1 MYPIVIRL
9 IVLLSLIGFSWSV
22 WLWMQPVPIKVGVL
36 HSQTGTMA
44 QSEAPVMMATLAAID
59 DINAQG
65 GLLGRPIQVV
75 MGDGASTDYV
85 FASEVK
91 RLMLNEKVSVVFGG
105 WTSASRKAMLPMLE
119 NERGLLFYPVQYEGL
134 EESQH
139 IIYLGAPPNQQLYP
153 AISWMLSHLGKRLLI
168 LGSDY
173 IFPRMETSVAESL
186 ISSLGGTLCTP
197 VFVPLGQQDMSP
209 MMQAI
214 DACKPDAV
222 LNLING
228 DSNVAFFKALE
239 ASANGVP
246 VMSLSMTEADIQ
258 YVQSLAG
265 KRVLQNHYAVAN
277 YFQSLDTPANAV
289 MKQKLSSVIAS
300 QGVLSSPM
308 SSAWDAVHLWAAAV
322 TVSGSVETSVVNR
335 NLPGMSVQSSS
346 GIVSVHVDNRHVWQK
361 VFVGKVNETGQFDIL
376 WQSQYPVKPEPWP
389 QFHTKAEWL
398 AQVQS
403 WFARWG
409 GRWQAE

>member
-1 MYPIVIRL
+1 MSQILRL
-9 IVLLSLIGFSWSV
+9 FVLLSLIGLGWFAWF
-22 WLWMQPVPIKVGVL
+22 WLQPEPIKVGVL

-44 QSEAPVMMATLAAID
+44 QSETPVVLATLAAID

-75 MGDGASTDYV
+75 MADGASTDHI
-85 FASEVK
+85 FASEAK
-91 RLMLNEKVSVVFGG
+91 RLMIDEKVAVIFGG

-134 EESQH
+134 EQSPQ
-139 IIYLGAPPNQQLYP
+139 IVYLGAPPNQQLYP
-153 AISWMLSHLGKRLLI
+153 AVSWMVSHLGKRLLI
-168 LGSDY
+168 VGSDY
-173 IFPRMETSVAESL
+173 IFPRMATNVAERL
-186 ISSLGGTLCTP
+186 ISSLNGTLCKP
-197 VFVPLGQQDMSP
+197 VFLPLGQQDMSV

-214 DACKPDAV
+214 DDCKPDAV

-228 DSNVAFFKALE
+228 DSNVAFFKALD
-239 ASANGVP
+239 ATAHSVP

-258 YVQSLAG
+258 YVQSSAG
-265 KRVLQNHYAVAN
+265 KRVLKNHYAVAN
-277 YFQSLDTPANAV
+277 YFQSLDTPENAR
-289 MKQKLSSVIAS
+289 MKQKLSSVIAT

-322 TVSGSVETSVVNR
+322 KTSNSADTAMVNR
-335 NLPGMSVQSSS
+335 NLAGMSIESSS
-346 GIVSVHVDNRHVWQK
+346 GVVSVDVDNRHVWQR
-361 VFVGKVNETGQFDIL
+361 VFVGKVNDDGQFDIL
-376 WQSQYPVKPEPWP
+376 WQSQLPVKPEPWP
-389 QFHTKAEWL
+389 PFYTKAEWL
-398 AQVQS
+398 MQVQY